1 MTTSALYT
9 GIVVHQRFRPRPHR
23 LRYRMAQLLI
33 DIDELDPVAGRLR
46 FFSRNR
52 FNLIA
57 FHDRDYGDR
66 SGSSLRQQVEG
77 HLAAAGI
84 AFDGGPI
91 RLLTMPRIFGHV
103 FNPISTW
110 FCYARDGVLTVTIY
124 EVSNTFGDR
133 HFYVMPAT
141 AGPTGVIRQ
150 SCNKALYVS
159 PFMDLDM
166 RYDFALKP
174 PGEGVALVITGSDT
188 GGKLIVASFVGKRV
202 ALNDRAL
209 LKLLFSI
216 PLMTL
221 RVVAGIHWEALKLW
235 LKGIAVRRHP
245 QPPCSDVTAGR
256 SEYIGLDAS

>member
-1 MTTSALYT
+1 MTVSALYFGT
-9 GIVVHQRFRPRPHR
+9 VVHQRFRPKPHR
-23 LRYRMAQLLI
+23 LHYRLAQILI
-33 DIDELDPVAGRLR
+33 DLDELDALTDRLR
-46 FFSRNR
+46 LFSRNR
-52 FNLIA
+52 FNLVA

-66 SGSSLRQQVEG
+66 SGSNLRRQVEG
-77 HLAAAGI
+77 HLIAAGI
-84 AFDGGPI
+84 AVDGGPI
-91 RLLTMPRIFGHV
+91 RFLTMPRIFGHV

-110 FCYARDGVLTVTIY
+110 FCHARDGSLMATIY

-133 HFYVMPAT
+133 HFYVMPAIE
-141 AGPTGVIRQ
+141 GPTGVIRQ
-150 SCNKALYVS
+150 SCNKALYIS

-174 PGEGVALVITGSDT
+174 PGDGVALVITGSDA
-188 GGKLIVASFVGKRV
+188 GGKLIVASFIGKRE
-202 ALNDRAL
+202 ALNDGAL
-209 LKLLFSI
+209 LKVLFGI